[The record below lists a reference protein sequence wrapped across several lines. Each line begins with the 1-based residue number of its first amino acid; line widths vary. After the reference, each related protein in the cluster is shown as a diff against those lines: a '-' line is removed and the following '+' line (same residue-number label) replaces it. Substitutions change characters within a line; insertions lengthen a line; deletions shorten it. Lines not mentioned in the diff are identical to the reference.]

1 MDESRGGETE
11 AATEARRRRRRL
23 EEEAAA
29 TTEAAEEE
37 DSPLAHQEAT
47 GAVAGLLEEEAA
59 AAGPGAAET
68 GGELQ
73 PLLGQT
79 QHASHFEVGPMSAG
93 FTLIMSVV
101 GTGLLSLPS
110 AFKCLGGAASVVA
123 LAAVAALML
132 FSADLMLRSHLG
144 AVALASLV
152 HGGSYVPAAGYASS
166 HASSHASSQGSTSLA
181 SAAALRGDTYEAL
194 AAASVVALGGSA
206 AQVRWAR
213 GIVNVV
219 NAVGIFGGCCA
230 YIAIG
235 KDIFPALVRRM
246 GLDASY
252 WLWSTEM
259 LTLLCLSLVSLPLS
273 LLRNIGSLR
282 YTSMAG
288 FCFSVYTV
296 CLLAWRGAQAVAE
309 GRQQWAPR
317 AAMCPEASLF
327 TGLVDAVSVF
337 NFSFVMHFNVLPLFK
352 SLPRPRG
359 AGAGAGAGAELL
371 LRLPH
376 EQQHEQQQAST
387 MRKLLVATTSSCWAI
402 YTAVGAAG
410 LALFGARV
418 QPNVLDNFVPEDDA
432 VNVARAAITACCFLC
447 LPLLEFPLRGTVLS
461 LCRVRPTAFSRAT
474 ATVLLMAAQFS
485 FALLTPSI
493 KIVFQV
499 TGGSA
504 IVGFCFCFPAL
515 FALAL
520 LKGHADPALRLSRAD
535 LGLCALLLLC
545 MPCLGFWS
553 VADGIRK
560 SASSTA

>member
-1 MDESRGGETE
+1 MAAAVGDARGEETE
-11 AATEARRRRRRL
+11 ARSEAAAAAGRRRRR
-23 EEEAAA
+23 EAAPSA
-29 TTEAAEEE
+29 DEDED
-37 DSPLAHQEAT
+37 DSPPAVHLEAT

-59 AAGPGAAET
+59 AAGSVGAAEP
-68 GGELQ
+68 GSELQ
-73 PLLGQT
+73 PLLSQT
-79 QHASHFEVGPMSAG
+79 QQPSLLEVDPVSAG

-101 GTGLLSLPS
+101 GTGLLSLSS
-110 AFKCLGGAASVVA
+110 AFKCLGGAASVAA

-144 AVALASLV
+144 AVALASV
-152 HGGSYVPAAGYASS
+152 VNGGGPGGPGGPGAAAAHANS
-166 HASSHASSQGSTSLA
+166 HA
-181 SAAALRGDTYEAL
+181 SAAALRGETYEAL

-206 AQVRWAR
+206 AQARWAK
-213 GIVNVV
+213 GLVNVV

-235 KDIFPALVRRM
+235 KDIFPVLVRRL
-246 GLDASY
+246 GLDASH

-259 LTLLCLSLVSLPLS
+259 LTLLCVSLVSLPLS
-273 LLRNIGSLR
+273 LQRNIGSLR
-282 YTSMAG
+282 YTSIAG

-296 CLLAWRGAQAVAE
+296 FLLAWRGAQAVAE

-317 AAMCPEASLF
+317 AAMCPEAPLF
-327 TGLVDAVSVF
+327 SGLVDAVSVF

-352 SLPRPRG
+352 SLPRPR
-359 AGAGAGAGAELL
+359 AGAGAGAGAEQVQLCD
-371 LRLPH
+371 
-376 EQQHEQQQAST
+376 QQHEQQRAST
-387 MRKLLVATTSSCWAI
+387 MRKVLVATTASCWAI
-402 YTAVGAAG
+402 YAAVGSAG
-410 LALFGARV
+410 LALFGAKV
-418 QPNVLDNFVPEDDA
+418 QPNVLDNFAPEDDA

-485 FALLTPSI
+485 FALLAPSI

-520 LKGHADPALRLSRAD
+520 LKSHADPALRLSKMD
-535 LGLCALLLLC
+535 LCLCTVLLVC
-545 MPCLGFWS
+545 MPCFGFWS

-560 SASSTA
+560 SGSSAA